1 MINKLINTVSSNVID
16 DDDDELWDINT
27 GIESLM

>member
-1 MINKLINTVSSNVID
+1 MINLLINTVSSNVID
-16 DDDDELWDINT
+16 DDDDELWDIND

>member
-16 DDDDELWDINT
+16 DDDDELWEIND

>member
-16 DDDDELWDINT
+16 DDDELWDIND

>member
-16 DDDDELWDINT
+16 DDDDELWDIND